1 MARGNGQAQAAST
14 TANQNAGTE
23 FGNAESLY
31 GSLAPTLES
40 EAANPSG
47 YAPSDLAGMQT
58 EAQQTAGGTE
68 AGAVG
73 QGAMFGAR
81 TRNAGAAPA
90 AIADASRA
98 AGEQLSKNS
107 LGISTGN
114 ARLKQ
119 QQKQEALGGLEGLTN
134 LETGAANNSLGQ
146 VAGNVN
152 ANTSAINA
160 SYDPFTDIVNPLLQT
175 AGKTATGFAP

>member
-14 TANQNAGTE
+14 TANTQANNE

-31 GSLAPTLES
+31 GNLAPQLES
-40 EAANPSG
+40 EAANPQG
-47 YAPSDLAGMQT
+47 YAPTDLAAMETG
-58 EAQQTAGGTE
+58 AQQSAGGTE

-73 QGAMFGAR
+73 QGALFGAR

-98 AGEQLSKNS
+98 AGEQLSKNA
-107 LGISTGN
+107 LGIKTAN
-114 ARLKQ
+114 AGLKEKQ
-119 QQKQEALGGLEGLTN
+119 HQEALGGLEGLTN
-134 LETGAANNSLGQ
+134 LETGAGDSSLGQ

-160 SYDPFTDIVNPLLQT
+160 SYDPFTDIVNPILGD
-175 AGKTATGFAP
+175 AARIKP

>member
-1 MARGNGQAQAAST
+1 MARGST
-14 TANQNAGTE
+14 TAQNTANTAETNAGTE

-73 QGAMFGAR
+73 EGGLFGAR

-90 AIADASRA
+90 AIADASRR

-114 ARLKQ
+114 ARLKE
-119 QQKQEALGGLEGLTN
+119 QQKQEALSGLQGLTGM
-134 LETGAANNSLGQ
+134 ETGAANTSLGA
-146 VAGNVN
+146 VAPNIN

-160 SYDPFTDIVNPLLQT
+160 SYDPFTDIVNPLL
-175 AGKTATGFAP
+175 GDATKFAKP